1 MREIYEIEIAELV
14 VGTNEYGAGDITV
27 NWDRRSLWLNDN
39 VEFHIILVETTHDN
53 ENSDSDSEE
62 SDEVETRRDVTNE
75 YILKVRNVQGHSSKD
90 MSQITFN
97 GVIVTYSR
105 RAHVNFV
112 RETVHR

>member
-14 VGTNEYGAGDITV
+14 LGTNEYDAGDITV

-39 VEFHIILVETTHDN
+39 VEFRIILIGTTPDG
-53 ENSDSDSEE
+53 E
-62 SDEVETRRDVTNE
+62 ETRRDVTNE
-75 YILKVRNVQGHSSKD
+75 YILQVRNIQGHPSED
-90 MSQITFN
+90 MSQITFR
-97 GVIVTYSR
+97 GVTVTYSR

>member
-14 VGTNEYGAGDITV
+14 LGTNEYDAGDITV

-39 VEFHIILVETTHDN
+39 VEFCIILIGTTPDG
-53 ENSDSDSEE
+53 E
-62 SDEVETRRDVTNE
+62 ETRRDVTNE
-75 YILKVRNVQGHSSKD
+75 YILQVRNIQGHPSED
-90 MSQITFN
+90 MSQITFR
-97 GVIVTYSR
+97 GVTVTYSR

>member
-14 VGTNEYGAGDITV
+14 LGTNEYDAGDITV

-39 VEFHIILVETTHDN
+39 VEFRIILIGITPDGE
-53 ENSDSDSEE
+53 
-62 SDEVETRRDVTNE
+62 ETRRDVTNE
-75 YILKVRNVQGHSSKD
+75 YILQVRNIQGHPSED
-90 MSQITFN
+90 MSQITFR
-97 GVIVTYSR
+97 GVTVTYSR